1 MSIVLEWTDQA
12 RTATFDSGRWS
23 ATQNYIVRDTT
34 NQAVSIT
41 DIASDPYLAVYQTFG
56 NSNETIS
63 DLFRFTSYSISPADG
78 GGNKIWNVSMTF
90 NSTSGDGNVPV
101 TTDVITELE
110 VGFTSIEVSIAPV
123 MIDQWILNPDL
134 PTTDA
139 LKNNPSLLNLM
150 DGGGTIV
157 YAGKDP
163 VTYVGSVMN
172 ISVRNVKWGRPD
184 YMTIAATIGTRNNAI
199 FTIGQSANSN
209 ENMDCE
215 KGALLFTGAS
225 SSRTGPNQYE
235 VNYQFVYDPFFYH
248 LRQQPLTGPEG
259 VTTIPK
265 TPGDPPGAAN
275 PWRAS
280 VVYYKQPF
288 QNVSDFANLGLVT
301 S

>member
-34 NQAVSIT
+34 NQAISVT
-41 DIASDPYLAVYQTFG
+41 DIAGDPYLAAYQIFG

-63 DLFRFTSYSISPADG
+63 ELFRFTSYSISPADG
-78 GGNKIWNVSMTF
+78 GGNKIWNVNMTF
-90 NSTSGDGNVPV
+90 NSSSGDGNTPV
-101 TTDVITELE
+101 TTDVMTELE
-110 VGFTSIEVSIAPV
+110 VGFTCIEVSIQPV
-123 MIDQWILNPDL
+123 MTDQWILNPDL
-134 PTTDA
+134 PVSDA
-139 LKNNPSLLNLM
+139 LKNNPDLTNLM

-172 ISVRNVKWGRPD
+172 ISIRNVKWGRPD
-184 YMTIAATIGTRNNAI
+184 YELIASYIGTRNDDI
-199 FTIGQSANSN
+199 FTIGQSGNPN
-209 ENMDCE
+209 ENLACV
-215 KGALLFTGAS
+215 KGGLLFTGAS

-235 VNYQFVYDPFFYH
+235 INYQFVYDPIFYH

-259 VTTIPK
+259 VTTVPK
-265 TPGDPPGAAN
+265 TPGDPPGASN

-288 QNVSDFANLGLVT
+288 HSVSDFESLGLIT

>member
-1 MSIVLEWTDQA
+1 MSIILEWTDQA
-12 RTATFDSGRWS
+12 RSATFDSGRWS
-23 ATQNYIVRDTT
+23 ATQNYLVRDTT
-34 NQAVSIT
+34 NQAISVT

-56 NSNETIS
+56 NSHEAIS

-78 GGNKIWNVSMTF
+78 GGNKIWNVNMTF
-90 NSTSGDGNVPV
+90 NSTSGSGEEPV
-101 TTDVITELE
+101 TTDVLTELE

-123 MIDQWILNPDL
+123 MIDQWIINPDL
-134 PTTDA
+134 PASDA
-139 LKNNPSLLNLM
+139 LINNPDLTNLM

-184 YMTIAATIGTRNNAI
+184 YELIAAFIGTRNNAI
-199 FTIGQSANSN
+199 FTIGQSSESN
-209 ENMDCE
+209 QNLACA

-235 VNYQFVYDPFFYH
+235 VNYQFVYDPIFFH

-288 QNVSDFANLGLVT
+288 HSVSDFSSLGLVT
-301 S
+301 T